1 METSGLKQASALME
15 MPELETYSGEFSEEN
30 LASLYERM
38 MLIRL
43 FEERVLDFFSSSK
56 LSGTTHAYIGQE
68 AVAAGVFAHLT
79 KDDVIVSNHRC
90 HGHYLMHQDDPFG
103 LFCELMGK
111 ADGPCGG
118 RGGSQHLHKGNFYTN
133 GVQGG
138 TVPLAAGAALAE
150 KLKNSGNIVTVFMG
164 DGTLGEGQVYETL
177 NMASLWQLPIL
188 FVVENNYWAQST
200 PCALNRAGKIADR
213 FRAFAIETEEVT
225 SSDVLCTQAAA
236 GKAIARVR
244 EGIPQAVVFNTF
256 RFCHHSKADDNR
268 PQECI
273 EPWLAH
279 DPLKIAAG
287 RLPQD
292 IIAEI
297 EQRVRAKLSQAEAQA
312 DAAPSASVAFSE
324 PLPMPEP
331 CTKGEEGRIAHVL
344 RQALNG
350 KMAEDERVV
359 VLGEDIRD
367 PYGGSFKVTKG
378 LSEKYPERVFTT
390 PISEASM
397 TGIACGLALRGM
409 RPVLEIMFGDFITL
423 CLDQLINYV
432 SKLRGMYS
440 GGVSCPLVLRTPMG
454 GRRGYGPTHSQT
466 LDKFLLGI
474 PDVRLVAI
482 SPVHDPGAMLVSA
495 INDDAPVVFIENK
508 LMYTRPV
515 RKAEQG
521 RMGDWF
527 VREGQGAYPVKR
539 LSLVDFA
546 SADCTLVTYG
556 GMTELAMEAAE
567 QLLIDEEVVCDLVV
581 LSHLH
586 GGHCH
591 EIEDSLLLSRGRLV
605 TAEEGIGTAGIGSE
619 IIASMTEAGLVR
631 KAARVCAKDS
641 IIPAALHLEK
651 QVLPGID
658 EIIEAVLR
666 LQ

>member
-1 METSGLKQASALME
+1 ME

-30 LASLYERM
+30 LANLYERM
-38 MLIRL
+38 LLIRL
-43 FEERVLDFFSSSK
+43 FEERVLELFSSSK
-56 LSGTTHAYIGQE
+56 LNGTTHAYIGQE
-68 AVAAGVFAHLT
+68 AVAAGVFTHLT

-90 HGHYLMHQDDPFG
+90 HGHYLMHQDDPSG

-150 KLKNSGNIVTVFMG
+150 KLKNSGRITVVFMG

-177 NMASLWQLPIL
+177 NMASLWQMPIL

-200 PCALNRAGKIADR
+200 PCSLNRAGKIADR
-213 FRAFAIETEEVT
+213 FRAFAIETAEVT

-244 EGIPQAVVFNTF
+244 EGIPQAIVFNTF

-273 EPWLAH
+273 EPWRAH
-279 DPLKIAAG
+279 DPLKIAAQ

-292 IIAEI
+292 VIINI
-297 EQRVRAKLSQAEAQA
+297 ERRVKEKLSQAESQA
-312 DAAPSASVAFSE
+312 EAASPATAALSE

-331 CTKGEEGRIAHVL
+331 GAKGEDGRIAHVL
-344 RQALNG
+344 RQALTQ
-350 KMAEDERVV
+350 KMADDDRVV

-397 TGIACGLALRGM
+397 TGIACGLALRGL

-474 PDVRLVAI
+474 PDVRVVAV
-482 SPVHDPGAMLVSA
+482 SPVHDAGALLTAA
-495 INDDAPVVFIENK
+495 INDNAPVVFIENK

-515 RKAEQG
+515 RKADKG

-527 VREGQGAYPVKR
+527 VREGRGAYPAHR

-581 LSHLH
+581 LSHLR
-586 GGHCH
+586 GGRCQ
-591 EIEDSLLLSRGRLV
+591 EIEDSLRLSCGRLITV
-605 TAEEGIGTAGIGSE
+605 EEGIGTAGLGSE

-641 IIPAALHLEK
+641 IIPAALNLEK
-651 QVLPGID
+651 QVLPGVD
-658 EIIEAVLR
+658 NVVEAALKLV
-666 LQ
+666 